1 MRPVVLDEANRPR
14 AWEVLRRNRNGHWE
28 PLEGQHLRPRTALA
42 EDWLAE
48 IGPLLAHLSTEQRRL
63 LADRRALSGGAASF
77 REPPVPVAEQ
87 AGSPAPPAGPG
98 DRDLLLRDLARLAE
112 LQVERARQS
121 LADHRLVGEGIARWN
136 LPRLAGHW
144 LRSVPLHWQFK
155 REVVAHLHGQRG
167 SRVTLLQTKI
177 VDRRD
182 DILPTLPPDLR
193 MAPRANSGPRMRI

>member
-1 MRPVVLDEANRPR
+1 MKEPTLDPDPNHPTPGDSPR
-14 AWEVLRRNRNGHWE
+14 RLTFEWTLG
-28 PLEGQHLRPRTALA
+28 
-42 EDWLAE
+42 
-48 IGPLLAHLSTEQRRL
+48 EQRRL

-87 AGSPAPPAGPG
+87 AGAPAPPAGPG

-144 LRSVPLHWQFK
+144 LRSLPLHRQFQ
-155 REVVAHLHGQRG
+155 REVVTHLRIAG
-167 SRVTLLQTKI
+167 SWI
-177 VDRRD
+177 VAYGW
-182 DILPTLPPDLR
+182 LR
-193 MAPRANSGPRMRI
+193 PRTPVSP